1 MRYKFNFFFFFNLI
15 FRHVMEVEMF
25 SKFHFLHHKT
35 TQLSNAVKILNYVDE
50 ISPTGT
56 CIILLM
62 ASDTENN
69 WQKKAN
75 CPNGIKMKTLL

>member
-1 MRYKFNFFFFFNLI
+1 MK
-15 FRHVMEVEMF
+15 VEMF
-25 SKFHFLHHKT
+25 SKFHFPHNKT

-62 ASDTENN
+62 VFDTENN
-69 WQKKAN
+69 QQKEAN
-75 CPNGIKMKTLL
+75 SQNGIKMKTLFKKTAA